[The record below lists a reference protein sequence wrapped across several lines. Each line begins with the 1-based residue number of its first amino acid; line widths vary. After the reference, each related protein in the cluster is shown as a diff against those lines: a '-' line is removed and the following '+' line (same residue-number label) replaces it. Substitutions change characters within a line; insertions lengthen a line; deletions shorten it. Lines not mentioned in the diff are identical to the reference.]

1 MFYKMVK
8 HTDRCTLVFT
18 SQWHADF

>member
-8 HTDRCTLVFT
+8 HTDRCTLAFT